1 MSISQLPEKLRIIL
15 WITVVSAAVGAV
27 YAEFDVARHGLAHF
41 AWYSAP
47 RGALTGALI
56 ASILTS
62 LEVYLLWDV
71 AGSPL
76 RRAPFPV
83 HVAVKTLIYLI
94 VIVSALSFSA
104 WVFPAPNEGGVEGG
118 DVLFSLA
125 ASFVFVFIMAVN
137 KLLGQNVLLSFVT
150 GRYHRPRLEERVL
163 LFIDMEGSTGLAE
176 RLGPLAFHR
185 LLNRFVTDLTD
196 PIVAARGE
204 IYSYVGD
211 ELIATW
217 RLEQGIA
224 QARCVTAC
232 FDAFDSLARKAHE
245 YRREFGAAVNF
256 RAGLHC
262 GPLVTGEMGLVKTEI
277 VFLGDTVNTAAR
289 IQDFCRQTG
298 ERVLASADLIDRLR
312 LPPGVIKRS
321 LGDLRLRGKG
331 ADLALYALT
340 RAAEAGR
347 PAETPPAARAREHA

>member
-1 MSISQLPEKLRIIL
+1 MSFTQLPEKLRILL
-15 WITVVSAAVGAV
+15 WCTVVGAAIGVV
-27 YAEFDVARHGLAHF
+27 YAEFEVARQGLAHF
-41 AWYSAP
+41 AWYSVS
-47 RGALTGALI
+47 RGALVGALI

-62 LEVYLLWDV
+62 LEVYLLWTPL
-71 AGSPL
+71 GSSL
-76 RRAPFPV
+76 RRVPFPV

-94 VIVSALSFSA
+94 VIVSALSLGA
-104 WVFPAPNEGGVEGG
+104 WAFPAPGEAGIEGS

-125 ASFVFVFIMAVN
+125 ASFVFVFVMAVN

-185 LLNRFVTDLTD
+185 LLNHFMTDLTD

-217 RLEQGIA
+217 KLEEGIS
-224 QARCVTAC
+224 QARCVRAC
-232 FDAFDSLARKAHE
+232 FAAFDALAQKANK
-245 YRREFGAAVNF
+245 YRRDFGAAVNF

-262 GPLVTGEMGLVKTEI
+262 GPLVTGEMGSIKTEI
-277 VFLGDTVNTAAR
+277 VFLGDTVNTTAR
-289 IQDFCRQTG
+289 IQELSRQTG
-298 ERVLASADLIDRLR
+298 DRILASADLVDRLQ
-312 LPPGVIKRS
+312 LPSGIVKRS

-331 ADLALYALT
+331 VDLALYAL
-340 RAAEAGR
+340 RNVSEERSDERGESQSVHAAL
-347 PAETPPAARAREHA
+347 

>member
-1 MSISQLPEKLRIIL
+1 MSFTQLPEKLRIVF
-15 WITVVSAAVGAV
+15 WCTVVGAAIGVV
-27 YAEFDVARHGLAHF
+27 YAEFDVARHGLALF
-41 AWYSAP
+41 AWYSVL

-56 ASILTS
+56 AGILTS
-62 LEVYLLWDV
+62 LEVYLLWTPL
-71 AGSPL
+71 GSSL
-76 RRAPFPV
+76 RRVPFPV
-83 HVAVKTLIYLI
+83 HVAVKTLIYLV
-94 VIVSALSFSA
+94 VIMSALSFGA
-104 WVFPAPNEGGVEGG
+104 WAFPAPGEGGIEGS

-125 ASFVFVFIMAVN
+125 ASFVFVFVMAVN

-196 PIVAARGE
+196 PIVAAHGE

-217 RLEQGIA
+217 TLEEGIS
-224 QARCVTAC
+224 QARCIRAC
-232 FDAFDSLARKAHE
+232 FDAFDTLARKAHQ

-262 GPLVTGEMGLVKTEI
+262 GPLVTGEMGSIKTEI

-289 IQDFCRQTG
+289 IQDLCRQTG
-298 ERVLASADLIDRLR
+298 DRILASADLIDRLQ
-312 LPPGVIKRS
+312 LPLGIVKRS

-331 ADLALYALT
+331 VDLALYALSNT
-340 RAAEAGR
+340 AEERSDRGGARQSVDAAL
-347 PAETPPAARAREHA
+347 